1 MLIDI
6 SHMSAESDHRR
17 ATLLAD
23 AQNFRLARLARA
35 ARRARSRVV
44 TPPTDPPRTPQAAD
58 AAPDRSERTG
68 SPRNDDAERR
78 YAVSR

>member
-6 SHMSAESDHRR
+6 PHLSAESDHRR
-17 ATLLAD
+17 AAMLAD
-23 AQNFRLARLARA
+23 AENFRLVRLARA
-35 ARRARSRVV
+35 ARRARNRIV
-44 TPPTDPPRTPQAAD
+44 TPPTDPPRTPQEAD
-58 AAPDRSERTG
+58 AAPDRSEHTG